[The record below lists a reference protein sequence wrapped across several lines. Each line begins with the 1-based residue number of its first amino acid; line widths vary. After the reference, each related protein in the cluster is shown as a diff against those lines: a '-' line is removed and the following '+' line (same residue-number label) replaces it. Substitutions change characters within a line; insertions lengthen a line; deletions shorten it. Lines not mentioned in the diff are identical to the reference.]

1 LGEKYYRRTT
11 MRHLNIVVEGSSE
24 ETFVNDV
31 LVKHFSQ
38 IGIYVATRKIKTGWD
53 KVKQRSA
60 KGGMVNYSKFKND
73 LTRWVDSDR
82 NHPRYWY
89 TSMIDLYAFPQGHDS
104 PYTCHNG

>member
-38 IGIYVATRKIKTGWD
+38 IGIYVAARKIKQVGTKSNKDPPKAVW
-53 KVKQRSA
+53 
-60 KGGMVNYSKFKND
+60 
-73 LTRWVDSDR
+73 
-82 NHPRYWY
+82 
-89 TSMIDLYAFPQGHDS
+89 
-104 PYTCHNG
+104 